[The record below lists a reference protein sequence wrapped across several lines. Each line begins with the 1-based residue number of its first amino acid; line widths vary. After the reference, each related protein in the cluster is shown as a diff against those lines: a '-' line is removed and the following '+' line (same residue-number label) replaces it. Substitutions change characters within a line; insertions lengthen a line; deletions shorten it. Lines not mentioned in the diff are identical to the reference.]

1 MLLHGGAKA
10 RKTGAGGGRAGLGRG
25 RAFPRRN
32 PEGSS
37 EPESAGNQKVDFSPV
52 KVTSLKVVIFGL
64 SLEANIGLRFQR
76 IGSNPLCT
84 GG

>member
-1 MLLHGGAKA
+1 MLPHGGAKA
-10 RKTGAGGGRAGLGRG
+10 RNTGAGGEPTGLGRG

-37 EPESAGNQKVDFSPV
+37 GLESAGNQNVDFSPV
-52 KVTSLKVVIFGL
+52 KVISLKLVIFGL